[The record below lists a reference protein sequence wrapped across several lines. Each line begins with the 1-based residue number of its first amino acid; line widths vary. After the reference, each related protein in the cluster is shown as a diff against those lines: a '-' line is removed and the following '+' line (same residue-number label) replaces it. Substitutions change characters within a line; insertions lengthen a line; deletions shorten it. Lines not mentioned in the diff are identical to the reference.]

1 MNPFNGAQPVKIHS
15 KVKAFEDALIHIK
28 ARSQGKIKSLQTSWP
43 KFDDA
48 LLDGVEWNTLTVV
61 GARPGT
67 GKTAFM
73 DQLTADV
80 VRLNPD
86 ENFRVLQFQMEMPPK
101 TSAMRE
107 LSQPT
112 RMSYKALNS
121 AGGSVLTE
129 SDYKKCI
136 AYVEELKKN
145 PKVDIVYDPCT
156 VNEFM
161 STIHDYV
168 IKHMK
173 EVDGKKIFTK
183 VLVTVDHSTLF
194 KKSDKEKDK
203 FDMLYNLGEGLT
215 YMKRNYPVAFVI
227 LSQLNRNIDNP
238 DRAEEGKYGNY
249 VLDSDVF
256 GSDALLQH
264 ADTLIGINRPGLKKI
279 RFYGPDRY
287 IIPDNDTLVFHFL
300 KSRNGDTRMS
310 FFKLD
315 KDLMRIVEIDTP
327 PTQGIRTKI

>member
-1 MNPFNGAQPVKIHS
+1 
-15 KVKAFEDALIHIK
+15 
-28 ARSQGKIKSLQTSWP
+28 
-43 KFDDA
+43 
-48 LLDGVEWNTLTVV
+48 
-61 GARPGT
+61 
-67 GKTAFM
+67 
-73 DQLTADV
+73 
-80 VRLNPD
+80 
-86 ENFRVLQFQMEMPPK
+86 
-101 TSAMRE
+101 
-107 LSQPT
+107 
-112 RMSYKALNS
+112 
-121 AGGSVLTE
+121 
-129 SDYKKCI
+129 
-136 AYVEELKKN
+136 
-145 PKVDIVYDPCT
+145 
-156 VNEFM
+156 
-161 STIHDYV
+161 
-168 IKHMK
+168 MK